1 MSSARLPVFE
11 KFIQELRAA
20 WAELP
25 DTEARMKRG
34 QTLLENL
41 VQDPSMREASK
52 SWPSTEGRKNL
63 LFYEDADYGFAING
77 VVRVPGRKGSIHDH
91 AHAWT
96 AYGILDGTES
106 LERFRRID
114 DGSKQGGASP
124 PSWRASLSASSG
136 GSRPVV
142 VMDSAGVQFASGRWL
157 AIIANIV
164 EAWKQPDEVTAL
176 QLASKGM
183 GGFFSL
189 DLMPGDLRKAL
200 GRGMTIHVVAET
212 YRAWLPLGSLLQM
225 ASVPAAVKARLLQV
239 NFQLDRSEL
248 EAVRDFASRLSPP

>member
-114 DGSKQGGASP
+114 DGSKQGYAKLELESVTEGQPGKVDLVP
-124 PSWRASLSASSG
+124 PFDVHAEQG
-136 GSRPVV
+136 GPTRS
-142 VMDSAGVQFASGRWL
+142 
-157 AIIANIV
+157 
-164 EAWKQPDEVTAL
+164 
-176 QLASKGM
+176 
-183 GGFFSL
+183 
-189 DLMPGDLRKAL
+189 
-200 GRGMTIHVVAET
+200 VAVI
-212 YRAWLPLGSLLQM
+212 L
-225 ASVPAAVKARLLQV
+225 
-239 NFQLDRSEL
+239 RSERVAGKVL
-248 EAVRDFASRLSPP
+248 QGSYDKESNTVRRIEGPTNIPYDITS